1 MDKWQECTTRAITE
15 FRLRY
20 YGNSI
25 LLHQQALDIARYE
38 FPRQAKAS
46 AERAI
51 SKVVIS
57 CFNIA
62 DCYIALDEIDR
73 AGDFYLSAQHFLLEA
88 GGEMGAEDELAGATG
103 HALGHINMMWAD
115 FLKKYRDRIVNDK
128 LMQYHENLQLL
139 TNREL
144 TLSVCH

>member
-15 FRLRY
+15 FRLNY

-25 LLHQQALDIARYE
+25 LLHQQALDVARYE
-38 FPRQAKAS
+38 FPEQARAS

-73 AGDFYLSAQHFLLEA
+73 AGDFYLAAQHFLMEA
-88 GGEMGAEDELAGATG
+88 GNQLENHDELAGATC
-103 HALGHINMMWAD
+103 HALNHINMMWAD
-115 FLKKYRDRIVNDK
+115 FLKKYRNRIVSDK
-128 LMQYHENLQLL
+128 LMEYHQNLQLL
-139 TNREL
+139 MNKEL
-144 TLSVCH
+144 NLSVCH